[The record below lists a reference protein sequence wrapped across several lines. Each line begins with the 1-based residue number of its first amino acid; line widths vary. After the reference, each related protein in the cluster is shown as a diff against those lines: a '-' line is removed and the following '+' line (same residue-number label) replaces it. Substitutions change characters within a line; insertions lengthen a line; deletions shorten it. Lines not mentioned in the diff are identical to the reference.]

1 MSAHKSV
8 LPTHNFRIANF
19 PVSAKR
25 SLIPVLP
32 THHSCIANTQCCKMV
47 LNSLIVN
54 MPFLYCQHASSIL
67 PTHRFRIANMPV
79 PYCQHTV
86 SVLSTYPV
94 LSHGYQQ
101 PYCKRTVPVLSTCQ
115 FRIVTTPFRI
125 ANTPVPAKRT
135 SIPLPQ
141 ARLTSHANTKRG
153 AAQHQLH
160 GSSQKKKAVTYSP
173 ALHCSTIGA
182 SGLNFSVRNGKRWD
196 TTAIAT

>member
-1 MSAHKSV
+1 MNTYAKKYAQCH
-8 LPTHNFRIANF
+8 LFRIASAPVRIANAQF
-19 PVSAKR
+19 PHCQLPCFCQAVS
-25 SLIPVLP
+25 
-32 THHSCIANTQCCKMV
+32 HSCIANT
-47 LNSLIVN
+47 
-54 MPFLYCQHASSIL
+54 PF
-67 PTHRFRIANMPV
+67 
-79 PYCQHTV
+79 
-86 SVLSTYPV
+86 

-101 PYCKRTVPVLSTCQ
+101 PYCKRTIPVLSTCQ

-125 ANTPVPAKRT
+125 ANTPFPTKRT

-153 AAQHQLH
+153 AAQHLLH

>member
-1 MSAHKSV
+1 MPPFPYCQRTSPYCQRTNSA
-8 LPTHNFRIANF
+8 LPT
-19 PVSAKR
+19 
-25 SLIPVLP
+25 SLFLPSGLSFLYCQHTIPVLP
-32 THHSCIANTQCCKMV
+32 THHSCIANT
-47 LNSLIVN
+47 L
-54 MPFLYCQHASSIL
+54 FLYCQHASSIL
-67 PTHRFRIANMPV
+67 TIH
-79 PYCQHTV
+79 
-86 SVLSTYPV
+86 PV

-101 PYCKRTVPVLSTCQ
+101 PYCKRTIPVLSTCQ

-125 ANTPVPAKRT
+125 ANTPFPAKRT

-153 AAQHQLH
+153 AAQHSLH